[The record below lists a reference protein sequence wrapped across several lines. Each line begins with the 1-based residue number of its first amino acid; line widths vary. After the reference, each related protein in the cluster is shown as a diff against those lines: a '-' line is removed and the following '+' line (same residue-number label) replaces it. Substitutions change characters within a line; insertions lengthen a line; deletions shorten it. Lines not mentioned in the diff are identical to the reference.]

1 MLFSFVLKYFLSPLR
16 FLHWLIVGLS
26 VLRDFHTC
34 VNSPDSLRVW
44 TFHFIPL
51 WSGRYCRISTFLTLF
66 RPDSWPR
73 SGAAMPHTGQVQGH
87 DARKGWLSLHDRHID
102 PLGQC
107 NIPNQCA
114 HTPRLQICKAKVEK
128 IKSWNT
134 QIHRVRK
141 SLTRDSQG
149 C

>member
-1 MLFSFVLKYFLSPLR
+1 MLFSFVLKYFLSPLP

-44 TFHFIPL
+44 TFHFILL

-73 SGAAMPHTGQVQGH
+73 SGAAMPLQAKFKGMMRGKDGSLFMT
-87 DARKGWLSLHDRHID
+87 DASTHWDNVTFRISAHICH
-102 PLGQC
+102 GFKYVKQ
-107 NIPNQCA
+107 
-114 HTPRLQICKAKVEK
+114 K
-128 IKSWNT
+128 
-134 QIHRVRK
+134 
-141 SLTRDSQG
+141 
-149 C
+149 